1 MSLQCPGGPKRG
13 AASSGLQVLGQERL
27 CSFFWFSNGLSHL
40 RLAEGNRCVD
50 GSILMSWKGQ
60 SEARRPFSA
69 AGRIFSSRCSL
80 LIFPGI
86 V

>member
-13 AASSGLQVLGQERL
+13 ASSSGLQVQGQERL
-27 CSFFWFSNGLSHL
+27 CFFWFPNGMSHL

-50 GSILMSWKGQ
+50 GSLLMSWKGQ

>member
-1 MSLQCPGGPKRG
+1 MSLQCLGGPEER
-13 AASSGLQVLGQERL
+13 SSQLRSPGMVV
-27 CSFFWFSNGLSHL
+27 FFILVSKAYSHFG
-40 RLAEGNRCVD
+40 LAEGNRCVD
-50 GSILMSWKGQ
+50 GSIQMNWKSQ

-69 AGRIFSSRCSL
+69 AGRIFFSRCSL